1 MDDPISILK
10 PKNWTLSGIFEALLL
25 LFTIV
30 AGALYIV
37 EHMQPKLLTNFNKE
51 WSSFLYGGL
60 NFILEIGPNVRNLI
74 IGILEG
80 PIEIYRTLSSNTA
93 TVTATATMSERYNH
107 YLL

>member
-80 PIEIYRTLSSNTA
+80 QIEIYRTLSSNTA